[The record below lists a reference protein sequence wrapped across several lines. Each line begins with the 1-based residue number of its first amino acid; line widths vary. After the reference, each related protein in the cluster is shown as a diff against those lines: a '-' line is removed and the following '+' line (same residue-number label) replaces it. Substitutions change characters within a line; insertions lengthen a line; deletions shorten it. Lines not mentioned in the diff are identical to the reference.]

1 MSRKLLSRLIK
12 GAKTDY
18 KKVAEVFKMRPHWS
32 NDFDKAGNSHLHN
45 AVEKGDYEL
54 VQVLLDS
61 GADPN
66 ARNNM
71 GYTPLHFAVIFRDIK
86 IVELL
91 VKNNSNVNAR
101 SNSGKTPLHL
111 LTLQGESEVSIEIAE
126 LLLKNYASMSI
137 RDAAGFTPLDYLNS
151 TR

>member
-1 MSRKLLSRLIK
+1 MSKKLFSRLIRS
-12 GAKTDY
+12 AKTDC
-18 KKVAEVFKMRPHWS
+18 KKVADVLKMRPHRA
-32 NDFDKAGNSHLHN
+32 NDFDEAGNSHLHA
-45 AVEKGDYEL
+45 AVEKREYDL
-54 VQVLLDS
+54 TKLLLDS

-71 GYTPLHFAVIFRDIK
+71 GYTPLHFAVILKDFK

-91 VKNNSNVNAR
+91 VKNNGNVNAR

-111 LTLQGESEVSIEIAE
+111 FTLQGESEASVEIAE
-126 LLLKNYASMSI
+126 LLLKNYASMSV